1 VNDELEPAF
10 NNNLKQHNMANYPL
24 PKFHYQVEWGGSR
37 IGFTEVTGLTVET
50 EVIEYREGANRE
62 YSKLKMPGMQKFGNI
77 TLKRGT
83 FQGDNQYFEWWN
95 TVSLNTIERR
105 DVTISLLN
113 EKHEPVM
120 VWKVKNAWPVK
131 VQSADLKS
139 DANEVAIESIE
150 LAHEGLS
157 MEAVS

>member
-1 VNDELEPAF
+1 
-10 NNNLKQHNMANYPL
+10 MANYPL

-83 FQGDNQYFEWWN
+83 FQGDNQYFEWWK